1 MTRYTDNLK
10 LCSSYIHA
18 TATAS
23 TQFTGPPQHCHIKP
37 LGLTYA
43 AVVVPKTSTT
53 SGISAVMTTITS
65 TISTQQPVETAPP
78 FDYQAKIKRIMH
90 EVETKLKAKL
100 EAVIANLQALV
111 DNLEQ

>member
-1 MTRYTDNLK
+1 MQQQL
-10 LCSSYIHA
+10 L
-18 TATAS
+18 
-23 TQFTGPPQHCHIKP
+23 P
-37 LGLTYA
+37 L
-43 AVVVPKTSTT
+43 VVPKTSTT

-78 FDYQAKIKRIMH
+78 FDYQAKIKEIMH
-90 EVETKLKAKL
+90 EIETKLKAKL